1 MTRYEAELRAYGF
14 PPEIARRDAHVN
26 EIGRLTNREQYAREA
41 TQDGPP
47 EPINSY
53 EARRG

>member
-1 MTRYEAELRAYGF
+1 MTRYELELRAYGID
-14 PPEIARRDAHVN
+14 PQVAKRDAHVN

-53 EARRG
+53 ESRRG

>member
-53 EARRG
+53 EARRD

>member
-1 MTRYEAELRAYGF
+1 MTRYELELRAYGID
-14 PPEIARRDAHVN
+14 PQVAKRDAHVN